1 MTETSSDNA
10 LESARASLGAGE
22 FERARE
28 AALAGLNERPDDAA
42 LLQLA
47 GRASLELGLDD
58 AQGYLERA
66 AAAEPGDPALW
77 RDLGADFAFLGRLED
92 ARQAFRRAVELL
104 PDDSGALLD
113 AGLAS
118 LAAGRTGDAV
128 AYLKQAAQLDP
139 DSDAALRG
147 LLEIHRRE
155 GRLGEALTAALR
167 VEERSPADPIA
178 SLDVAELCLALGR
191 YDEAAAAFTR
201 LRAADEEPEHEVYA
215 YHGLI
220 EVEILRGH
228 MRRALDLT
236 VDATKVDRLGRT
248 TDVLAFVVAQ
258 VFGERDRPSLPRT
271 EVEALLASSRTEHR
285 RLHAESVVV

>member
-1 MTETSSDNA
+1 VTETSSDNA

-28 AALAGLNERPDDAA
+28 AALTGLNDRPDDPA

-58 AQGYLERA
+58 AAGYLERA
-66 AAAEPGDPALW
+66 AATDSGDPALW
-77 RDLGADFAFLGRLED
+77 RDLGADFAFLGRLEN

-104 PDDSGALLD
+104 PDDAGALLD

-201 LRAADEEPEHEVYA
+201 LRAADEEPEHDVYA

-258 VFGERDRPSLPRT
+258 VFGERDRPSLPRP

>member
-1 MTETSSDNA
+1 MTETSSDHA

-28 AALAGLNERPDDAA
+28 AALAGLAERPDDPA
-42 LLQLA
+42 LLQAA
-47 GRASLELGLDD
+47 GRASVELGLDD

-66 AAAEPGDPALW
+66 AAAAPSDPGIW

-92 ARQAFRRAVELL
+92 ARQAFRQAVELL
-104 PDDSGALLD
+104 PNDSRSLLD

-118 LAAGRTGDAV
+118 LATGRTGDAV

-139 DSDAALRG
+139 ESDTALHG
-147 LLEIHRRE
+147 LLEVHRRE

-167 VEERSPADPIA
+167 VEERSPANPVA
-178 SLDVAELCLALGR
+178 CLDVAELCLALGR
-191 YDEAAAAFTR
+191 YDEASAAFTR
-201 LRAADEEPEHEVYA
+201 LRGNDDEPEHEVYA

-258 VFGERDRPSLPRT
+258 VFGERDRPGPERP
-271 EVEALLASSRTEHR
+271 EVEALLASSRIEHR

>member
-1 MTETSSDNA
+1 MTETSSDQA
-10 LESARASLGAGE
+10 LESARASLGAGQ

-28 AALAGLNERPDDAA
+28 AALAGLAKSPDDPG
-42 LLQLA
+42 LLQVA

-58 AQGYLERA
+58 APGYLERA
-66 AAAEPGDPALW
+66 AAAGPSDAAIW
-77 RDLGADFAFLGRLED
+77 RDLGADFAFLGRLEN

-104 PDDSGALLD
+104 PGDSRALLD

-128 AYLKQAAQLDP
+128 AYLKQAAQLEP

-167 VEERSPADPIA
+167 VEERAPADPVA

-191 YDEAAAAFTR
+191 FDEATAAFTR
-201 LRAADEEPEHEVYA
+201 LRSVDEEPEHEVYA

-220 EVEILRGH
+220 EVELQRGH

-258 VFGERDRPSLPRT
+258 VFGERDRPGPDRS

>member
-1 MTETSSDNA
+1 VTDTSSDHA
-10 LESARASLGAGE
+10 LESARASLGAGD

-28 AALAGLNERPDDAA
+28 TALAGLNERPDDPA
-42 LLQLA
+42 LLHIA

-58 AQGYLERA
+58 AAGYLERA
-66 AAAEPGDPALW
+66 SAASPGDPALW
-77 RDLGADFAFLGRLED
+77 RELGADFAFLGRLED
-92 ARQAFRRAVELL
+92 ARRAFRQAVELR
-104 PDDSGALLD
+104 PDDPGGLLD

-118 LAAGRTGDAV
+118 LATGRTGDAV

-139 DSDAALRG
+139 ENDAPLRG
-147 LLEIHRRE
+147 LVEIHRRQ
-155 GRLGEALTAALR
+155 GKLGEALTAALR

-191 YDEAAAAFTR
+191 FDEAAAAFAR
-201 LRAADEEPEHEVYA
+201 LRAVDEEPEHEVYA

-220 EVEILRGH
+220 EVEIMRGH

-258 VFGERDRPSLPRT
+258 VFGERDRPSLPRP
-271 EVEALLASSRTEHR
+271 EVEAILASSRTEHR
-285 RLHAESVVV
+285 RLHAEAFVV

>member
-1 MTETSSDNA
+1 VTETSSEHA
-10 LESARASLGAGE
+10 LESARARLGAGE

-28 AALAGLNERPDDAA
+28 AALAGLSANPDDPA
-42 LLQLA
+42 LLQIA

-58 AQGYLERA
+58 APGYLDRA
-66 AAAEPGDPALW
+66 SAAGSSDPATW
-77 RDLGADFAFLGRLED
+77 RELGADFASLGRLED
-92 ARQAFRRAVELL
+92 AREAFRRAVELL
-104 PDDSGALLD
+104 PDDPGALLG

-118 LAAGRTGDAV
+118 LATGRTGDAV

-139 DSDAALRG
+139 ESEAALRG
-147 LLEIHRRE
+147 LLEIHRRD

-167 VEERSPADPIA
+167 VEERSPADPVA
-178 SLDVAELCLALGR
+178 PLDVAEICLALGR
-191 YDEAAAAFTR
+191 FDEASAAFTR
-201 LRAADEEPEHEVYA
+201 LRSIDEEPEHEVYA

-258 VFGERDRPSLPRT
+258 VFGERDRPGPDRP
-271 EVEALLASSRTEHR
+271 EVEALLASSRAEHR
-285 RLHAESVVV
+285 RLHAEAVVA